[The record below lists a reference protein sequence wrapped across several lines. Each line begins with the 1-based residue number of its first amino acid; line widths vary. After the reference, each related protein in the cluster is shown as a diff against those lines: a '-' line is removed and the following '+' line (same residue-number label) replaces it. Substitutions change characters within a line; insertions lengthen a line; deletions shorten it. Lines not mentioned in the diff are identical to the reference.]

1 MNILK
6 YFIFLPF
13 IFAEINLPI
22 LINNIKT
29 VTKPVNTENN
39 ITLEYYTGKWFQ
51 TATSRS
57 SALMGTGTNFS
68 SVTAIYE
75 CIQNCSTNNISV
87 LNQGINNKGESVSI
101 SGFSYCKNLNKPGR
115 RKLKFF
121 NLPFIGN
128 YWIIKLG
135 PVINNKYDYA
145 IVSGPIS
152 RFFGTRFSLYVLCR
166 DINYYKENYE
176 KEVKDWCQNNGFIFP
191 WNKYVETK

>member
-51 TATSRS
+51 SATSRS

-68 SVTAIYE
+68 SVTADI
-75 CIQNCSTNNISV
+75 
-87 LNQGINNKGESVSI
+87 
-101 SGFSYCKNLNKPGR
+101 
-115 RKLKFF
+115 
-121 NLPFIGN
+121 
-128 YWIIKLG
+128 
-135 PVINNKYDYA
+135 
-145 IVSGPIS
+145 
-152 RFFGTRFSLYVLCR
+152 FG
-166 DINYYKENYE
+166 
-176 KEVKDWCQNNGFIFP
+176 
-191 WNKYVETK
+191 